1 MRLSIDC
8 RLRYDVR
15 APTSFILAIQAAD
28 GADQDVHDETI
39 LLPPGITAD
48 FFVDAFAGN
57 RFIRFLAQPGP
68 LDIGYVAEVERRS
81 VVDQRDFIGGEVVND
96 LPLTVL
102 PYLNPSRY
110 CPSDRLTAFARQTFG
125 TRPQGLGQAQAITDW
140 IAGSI
145 AYEAGTSSG
154 ATSALDTL
162 VDRVGVC
169 RDFAH
174 LGVTLCRAL
183 DMPARFVSCYAL
195 NLRPAD
201 FHAVFQVYLGGAW
214 RTFDPTRR
222 ASLAGLVPIGFG
234 RDAADVAF
242 AATFGDGRFEAKSI
256 AIRQLETSSAPGN

>member
-15 APTSFILAIQAAD
+15 RPTSFILAVQAAD
-28 GADQDVHDETI
+28 GADQAVIDETI
-39 LLPPGITAD
+39 LLPPGVEAD

-57 RFIRFLAQPGP
+57 RFVRFLAQPGP
-68 LDIGYVAEVERRS
+68 LDIGYAAQVER
-81 VVDQRDFIGGEVVND
+81 VGLVDQRGFIGGEVIND

-125 TRPQGLGQAQAITDW
+125 ASPQGLGQARAIADW
-140 IAGSI
+140 IAASV
-145 AYEAGTSSG
+145 AYRAGTSSG

-174 LGVTLCRAL
+174 LGAALCRAL

-195 NLRPAD
+195 DLRPAD
-201 FHAVFQVYLGGAW
+201 FHAVFQVYLDGAW

-222 ASLAGLVPIGFG
+222 APLGGLVSIGFG

-242 AATFGDGRFEAKSI
+242 AATFGDARFESKSI
-256 AIRQLETSSAPGN
+256 SVRRLDKSSAPGN